1 MESSNETNY
10 WPGFVDALTN
20 TVIAMVFLVIV
31 LTLSLAVFIN
41 AVVKQRL
48 AKLVPD
54 KACAVAPDPQTA
66 NRQTVD
72 RYGTPQRMLGDK
84 SRVIGDI
91 RVADGPAAVVE
102 TKALDTRDLTGG
114 TILLRFPGRTVEM
127 DDSTSVRISEIAH
140 KEGVVP
146 STAAV
151 HIEVR
156 GHEIFL
162 TENQRIAFFRS
173 MAVRNVLLK
182 QGVIASNITV
192 KLVESGP
199 EQSGVVSVRFT
210 KVGEP

>member
-1 MESSNETNY
+1 
-10 WPGFVDALTN
+10 
-20 TVIAMVFLVIV
+20 MVFLVIV

-72 RYGTPQRMLGDK
+72 KFGTPLRTLGDK

-114 TILLRFPGRTVEM
+114 TILLRCPGRTVEM

-210 KVGEP
+210 KVWEP